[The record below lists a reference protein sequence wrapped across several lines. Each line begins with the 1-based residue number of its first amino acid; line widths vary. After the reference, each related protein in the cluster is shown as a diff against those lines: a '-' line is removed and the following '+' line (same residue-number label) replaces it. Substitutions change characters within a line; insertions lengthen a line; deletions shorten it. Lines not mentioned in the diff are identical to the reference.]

1 MPTEPLTEP
10 PRRSPAR
17 RKQFRH
23 AAVQDAPPGAVS
35 LATTLRRVRTDGTV
49 AMIAGT
55 IVAGFAYY
63 AWQAAGTRIL
73 GEVRFAPVATT
84 WTLMFLIVT
93 ILLAPVEQFA
103 TRNVAAGWEGRAH
116 LARSLRS
123 LARFAAGATFLVTLV
138 AFLLRDSLFG
148 GDGAYALIGG
158 AMVLG
163 FGQLA
168 LCRGVLAGER
178 RLASYGWLTALDS
191 LVRVAVALP
200 LLIATDSVLL
210 FAWTIPLST
219 LVALWW
225 VREVPGRD
233 EAAAEHAPGPA
244 VGPFIA
250 TTVGGLSAAQL
261 ILAGGPLFVSL
272 LGGSEATVSGLFVT
286 QTAFRAAFLVA
297 TPGWARVLPVLTGI
311 HVRAEHQR
319 LTRIA
324 EAILLG
330 TVFSAAIAGLIV
342 SVIGP
347 PVIAAFFGEGVRP
360 SGFLAATMA
369 AGTVIAIGNLGL
381 NQVLVARV
389 KTARITVG
397 WWIGL
402 AAMAVWIAFAPG
414 SVLNRV
420 AVGFVVGETV
430 ALVMLTVASSSRL
443 APRKVREI
451 VYRQRDRHAQG
462 CGDSGSA
469 RSRV

>member
-1 MPTEPLTEP
+1 M
-10 PRRSPAR
+10 
-17 RKQFRH
+17 
-23 AAVQDAPPGAVS
+23 AAVQDAPPGAVG
-35 LATTLRRVRTDGTV
+35 LGTMLRRVRTDGTV
-49 AMIAGT
+49 AMIVGT

-63 AWQAAGTRIL
+63 AWQAAGTRVL

-116 LARSLRS
+116 LARSLRT
-123 LARFAAGATFLVTLV
+123 LAKIGAGATLVVTLGC
-138 AFLLRDSLFG
+138 FLLRDSLFRG
-148 GDGAYALIGG
+148 GGVYALIGG

-178 RLASYGWLTALDS
+178 RFASYGWVTAMDS
-191 LVRVAVALP
+191 LLRVGLGVP
-200 LLIATDSVLL
+200 LLLGSDSALL

-225 VREVPGRD
+225 AREIPGPD
-233 EAAAEHAPGPA
+233 EAAADHAPGPA

-272 LGGSEATVSGLFVT
+272 LGGTEAMVSALFVT

-297 TPGWARVLPVLTGI
+297 TPGWARVLPILTGI
-311 HVRAEHQR
+311 YVRAEHHR
-319 LTRIA
+319 LNRIA

-330 TVFSAAIAGLIV
+330 TAVAAGIAGLIA
-342 SVIGP
+342 SAIGP
-347 PVIAAFFGEGVRP
+347 PLIAAFFGEGVRP
-360 SGFLAATMA
+360 TAFLAAMMA
-369 AGTVIAIGNLGL
+369 AGTVVAIGNLGL

-389 KTARITVG
+389 KTGRITAG
-397 WWIGL
+397 WWCGL
-402 AAMAVWIAFAPG
+402 AATLVCMAVAPG
-414 SVLNRV
+414 SILDRV
-420 AVGFVVGETV
+420 AVAFVVGEAV
-430 ALVMLTVASSSRL
+430 ALIMLTIAASSRL
-443 APRKVREI
+443 APRVAREI
-451 VYRQRDRHAQG
+451 VYRRRDRRTQVRG
-462 CGDSGSA
+462 RSA
-469 RSRV
+469 P